1 MILCVLLQV
10 ILRSSVWLYVFDVN
24 VLILPCWDFTGIV
37 FVDLILGINLTGF
50 DLPLKFCHTV
60 KLNLHFSEL
69 LHIFK
74 LASLSIFDHLGLLF
88 WVVGTFRVLLLPF
101 TSYAC
106 LVRIDRHIGKIHKV
120 M

>member
-1 MILCVLLQV
+1 VILCVLLQV
-10 ILRSSVWLYVFDVN
+10 ILRSSVWLNVFDLN
-24 VLILPCWDFTGIV
+24 VLILPCWDFSGIV

-50 DLPLKFCHTV
+50 DLPLKFCDTV

-74 LASLSIFDHLGLLF
+74 LASLSIFDYLGLLF
-88 WVVGTFRVLLLPF
+88 WVIGTFRVLLLPF
-101 TSYAC
+101 ACYAC
-106 LVRIDRHIGKIHKV
+106 LVRIDRHVGKIHKV